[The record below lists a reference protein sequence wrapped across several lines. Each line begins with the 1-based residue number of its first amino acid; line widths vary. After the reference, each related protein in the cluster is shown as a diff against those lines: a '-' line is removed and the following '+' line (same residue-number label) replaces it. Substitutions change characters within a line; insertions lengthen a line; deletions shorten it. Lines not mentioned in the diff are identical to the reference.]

1 MFNSAWNMICDE
13 HRSLAAVVRGLRHLV
28 EECRHGST
36 IPDFQLLRA
45 IVFYLDEF
53 PQKLHH
59 PKEDA
64 YLFARLM
71 ERTRTADALIAELR
85 QQHASGNR
93 FVEALHATLAAF
105 EANEAKGLDAFSVA
119 VDRFADDILRHMA
132 LEESALLPLASR
144 HLTGEDWVEIGA
156 AFGENG
162 DPRFVA
168 DADQAYAD
176 LFRRLVNLASPTAT
190 DAAGTGK
197 RRRVRPD
204 ESRPS
209 PGGPAAD

>member
-1 MFNSAWNMICDE
+1 MLNSALNVICDE

-28 EECRHGST
+28 DECRRGSIT
-36 IPDFQLLRA
+36 PDFQLLRA

-71 ERTRTADALIAELR
+71 ERTRTADRLIAELR
-85 QQHASGNR
+85 QQHASGSR
-93 FVEALHATLAAF
+93 YVEALHETLAAY
-105 EANEAKGLDAFSVA
+105 EACGADGRDAFFIA
-119 VDRFADDILRHMA
+119 VERFADDILRHMA

-190 DAAGTGK
+190 DTPGAGH
-197 RRRVRPD
+197 RRQVRPD

-209 PGGPAAD
+209 PDDHAAD

>member
-1 MFNSAWNMICDE
+1 
-13 HRSLAAVVRGLRHLV
+13 
-28 EECRHGST
+28 
-36 IPDFQLLRA
+36 
-45 IVFYLDEF
+45 
-53 PQKLHH
+53 
-59 PKEDA
+59 
-64 YLFARLM
+64 
-71 ERTRTADALIAELR
+71 
-85 QQHASGNR
+85 
-93 FVEALHATLAAF
+93 
-105 EANEAKGLDAFSVA
+105 
-119 VDRFADDILRHMA
+119 MA
-132 LEESALLPLASR
+132 LEENALLPLASR